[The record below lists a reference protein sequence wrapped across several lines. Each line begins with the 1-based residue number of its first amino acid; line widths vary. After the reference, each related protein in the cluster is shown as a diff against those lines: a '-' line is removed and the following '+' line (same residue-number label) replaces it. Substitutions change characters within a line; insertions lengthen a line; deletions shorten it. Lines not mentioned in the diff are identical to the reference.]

1 MRSGF
6 FLDVGNVYSTDG
18 TEFFDS
24 GGRAVDHRFSASELR
39 ASVGLAA
46 DVLMPFG
53 TVRLSY
59 AVPLNPSD
67 GSGDALLRDRTE
79 RFQIS
84 FGVDF

>member
-6 FLDVGNVYSTDG
+6 FVDVGNVYSTDG
-18 TEFFDS
+18 TEFFDAAS
-24 GGRAVDHRFSASELR
+24 RLVDHGFRAEELR
-39 ASVGLAA
+39 ASTGVAA

-59 AVPLNPSD
+59 AIALNPSR
-67 GSGDALLRDRTE
+67 GDAAFRDRTE